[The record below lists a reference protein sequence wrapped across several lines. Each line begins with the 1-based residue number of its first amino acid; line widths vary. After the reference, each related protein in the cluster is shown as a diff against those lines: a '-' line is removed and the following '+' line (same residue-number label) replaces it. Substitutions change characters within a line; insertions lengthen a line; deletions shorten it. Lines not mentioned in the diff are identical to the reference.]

1 MIDETGSDKKSWSF
15 DQGGGRRRISRLMG
29 GADKRCSSRVTGCAS
44 ICSSFNVSVESERS
58 SSLSDAGG
66 VELSG
71 DGSRGV
77 CSVICSLSLATTELS
92 DALLLGYLY
101 RKQEEL
107 CYLVTFRKEYV
118 W

>member
-1 MIDETGSDKKSWSF
+1 
-15 DQGGGRRRISRLMG
+15 MG

-92 DALLLGYLY
+92 DALLKKKKSRIRGTKRG
-101 RKQEEL
+101 RK
-107 CYLVTFRKEYV
+107 RRG
-118 W
+118 